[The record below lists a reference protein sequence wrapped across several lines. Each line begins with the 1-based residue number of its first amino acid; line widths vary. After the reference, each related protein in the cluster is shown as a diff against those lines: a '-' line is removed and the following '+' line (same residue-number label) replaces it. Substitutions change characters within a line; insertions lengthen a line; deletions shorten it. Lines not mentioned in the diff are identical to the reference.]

1 MLSTT
6 QMIRRLEG
14 MVGSKDL
21 NDWETRFVGSLVQA
35 VERGEVT
42 SLTEKQLDNLERLH
56 DKHFA

>member
-14 MVGSKDL
+14 MVGSADL
-21 NDWETRFVGSLVQA
+21 NDWETGFVTTLVLQL
-35 VERGEVT
+35 ERGSVT
-42 SLTEKQLDNLERLH
+42 KLTEKQLDNLQRLH